1 MNQQINLFDDLEPV
15 KKLTGKILVIDSHKA
30 SHDGPVEN
38 LHWQNARMIADA
50 LGADLIWS
58 YPNVNEYV
66 RGGYDA
72 IVFVHASHYA
82 YTDYAWIEQN
92 PNAKLYYV
100 TNEYNLGEPR
110 TLWMA
115 AKAGR
120 KYTVLANHPSRVSK
134 VVMKYVDDWIL
145 MNLNSLVYGN
155 CSHVN
160 QGDHNCI
167 YYGSY
172 RDDRKEYF
180 KKYFDGMTVST
191 HLKNR
196 AKFDALGVQPD
207 YINRLNIQRGDLAKY
222 GFSLY
227 IEDQKTHTAY
237 NYLANRFYESL
248 NSGTICLFDESCQ
261 DTLALSDYPIDPAL
275 VVKSKANMLDVINSY
290 DKSLPDELFAKAY
303 VDKQTTLE
311 QIKSIV
317 NNHTLA

>member
-1 MNQQINLFDDLEPV
+1 MIKQHDLFEELKP
-15 KKLTGKILVIDSHKA
+15 KKQFNKKILVIDSHKSTNDKPA
-30 SHDGPVEN
+30 EN

-50 LGADLIWS
+50 LDADLIWS
-58 YPNVNEYV
+58 YPDVNDYV
-66 RGGYDA
+66 RGDYEA

-82 YTDYAWIEQN
+82 YTDYSWIEKS

-120 KYTVLANHPSRVSK
+120 KYTVLANHPHEVSK
-134 VVMKYVDDWIL
+134 VVMKYVDEWIT
-145 MNLNSLVYGN
+145 MNINSLVFGN
-155 CSHVN
+155 YLFDSN
-160 QGDHNCI
+160 KNKECI

-172 RDDRKEYF
+172 RDDRKKYF

-196 AKFDALGVQPD
+196 PKIDALKVCPS
-207 YINRLNIQRGDLAKY
+207 YINRLDIQKGDLSKY

-227 IEDQKTHTAY
+227 IEDEKTHKAY

-248 NSGTICLFDESCQ
+248 NSGTICLFDESCEN
-261 DTLALSDYPIDPAL
+261 TLGLCGYDIDASQIIRSNTEMREATQSEKNWSDDIYT
-275 VVKSKANMLDVINSY
+275 KAAN
-290 DKSLPDELFAKAY
+290 DKK
-303 VDKQTTLE
+303 TTIE
-311 QIKSIV
+311 TIKGIV
-317 NNHTLA
+317 L